1 MKKITILLLL
11 GSLIVTAA
19 SSHAYLTSTY
29 ATDTENSVVYLPQD
43 DPAEAKFPEGAKIYK
58 AKCVACHQLTG
69 LGIPNA
75 FPPLKDS
82 DYLMADK
89 KRAVRQVLNGS
100 HEEMVVNGV
109 TYNMP
114 MPFQVDTHE
123 DAVNVINYVLN
134 AWGNDGGTITV
145 DEVKDI
151 KIVRP

>member
-1 MKKITILLLL
+1 MKKFVFLILI
-11 GSLIVTAA
+11 GSLMVTAA
-19 SSHAYLTSTY
+19 TSYGYLKHTNR
-29 ATDTENSVVYLPQD
+29 TESNASVVFVPQD
-43 DPAEAKFPEGAKIYK
+43 DPADAKFPEGAKIYK
-58 AKCVACHQLTG
+58 TKCVACHQLTG

-82 DYLMADK
+82 DYLFADK
-89 KRAVRQVLNGS
+89 KRAVEQVLNGS

-114 MPFQVDTHE
+114 MPPQVDTYE

-134 AWGNDGGTITV
+134 AWGNDGGTITLE
-145 DEVKDI
+145 EVKDI